1 MASFLIP
8 PNLTLSNTKLT
19 PGQLIAD
26 KAFDEFLLTTDK
38 GVFLKQFRNAWYAGE
53 TSFTYVHTNLS
64 SDTRA
69 HSHITELYTYLTNS
83 TYGYT
88 VGNVTKIMDKQY
100 SILVT
105 IPQ

>member
-8 PNLTLSNTKLT
+8 PNLTLTNTKLT

-26 KAFDEFLLTTDK
+26 RAFDEFLLITNESD
-38 GVFLKQFRNAWYAGE
+38 FLKQFHSAWKDGK